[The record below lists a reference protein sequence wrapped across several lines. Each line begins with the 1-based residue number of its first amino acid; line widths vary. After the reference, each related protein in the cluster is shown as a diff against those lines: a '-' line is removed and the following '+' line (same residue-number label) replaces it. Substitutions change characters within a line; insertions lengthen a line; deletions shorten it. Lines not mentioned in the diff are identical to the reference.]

1 MVLWAPY
8 VGATMTQ
15 KSHLLP
21 SDFGLNSFQEL
32 IYQPTHRAGDHLDDL
47 DAFRD
52 ALLTDLAPMRPHE
65 AVMAENLIMIEWD
78 IAQILMQK
86 RHIARSAVFNEITN
100 QYVKLAEDEF
110 YEEERRQRLEDKE
123 QNNDFFASITSYGQY
138 DVFDPHDAKIAA
150 SQVIAQL
157 KSGKVDLIEKAQFQ
171 INADLPSPET
181 ILAVIY
187 ETGSKYRE
195 LDEVLSD
202 LEKRRRRI
210 LEDYKN
216 LQSARA
222 IDVQAAE

>member
-1 MVLWAPY
+1 
-8 VGATMTQ
+8 MTQ
-15 KSHLLP
+15 NSHLLP

-32 IYQPTHRAGDHLDDL
+32 IYQPPNRAGDHLDDL
-47 DAFRD
+47 DAFRE

-65 AVMAENLIMIEWD
+65 AVMAENIIVIEWD
-78 IAQILMQK
+78 IAQILIQK
-86 RHIARSAVFNEITN
+86 RYIARSAVFDEITN
-100 QYVKLAEDEF
+100 QYVKLAEQEF

-123 QNNDFFASITSYGQY
+123 QNNDFFASFTSYGSY

-150 SQVIAQL
+150 SKVVAQL
-157 KSGKVDLIEKAQFQ
+157 KSGKVDQIEKAQTR
-171 INADLPSPET
+171 IRADLPSPET
-181 ILAVIY
+181 ILAVVY

-195 LDEVLSD
+195 LDEALSD

-222 IDVQAAE
+222 IDVKAAE

>member
-1 MVLWAPY
+1 MS
-8 VGATMTQ
+8 Q

-65 AVMAENLIMIEWD
+65 AVMAENIIMIEWD
-78 IAQILMQK
+78 IAQILIQK
-86 RHIARSAVFNEITN
+86 RHIARSAIFDKITN

-123 QNNDFFASITSYGQY
+123 QNDDFFASITSYGRY
-138 DVFDPHDAKIAA
+138 DVFDPHDAQIEA
-150 SQVIAQL
+150 SKVIAQL
-157 KSGKVDLIEKAQFQ
+157 KSGKADQIEKAQLQ
-171 INADLPSPET
+171 IKADLPSPET

-210 LEDYKN
+210 LEDYQN
-216 LQSARA
+216 LQNARS

>member
-1 MVLWAPY
+1 
-8 VGATMTQ
+8 MTQ

-65 AVMAENLIMIEWD
+65 AVMAENIIMIEWD

-86 RHIARSAVFNEITN
+86 RHIARSAVFDEITN
-100 QYVKLAEDEF
+100 QYVKLAEQEF

-123 QNNDFFASITSYGQY
+123 QNNDFFASITSYGSY

-157 KSGKVDLIEKAQFQ
+157 KSGKVDQIEKAQVQ
-171 INADLPSPET
+171 IKADLPSPET
-181 ILAVIY
+181 ILAVVY
-187 ETGSKYRE
+187 EIGSKYRE
-195 LDEVLSD
+195 LDDVLSD

-210 LEDYKN
+210 LEDYQN
-216 LQSARA
+216 LQNARA

>member
-1 MVLWAPY
+1 
-8 VGATMTQ
+8 MTR

-32 IYQPTHRAGDHLDDL
+32 IYQPPNRAGDHLDDL

-65 AVMAENLIMIEWD
+65 AVIAENIIMIEWD
-78 IAQILMQK
+78 ILQILMQK
-86 RHIARSAVFNEITN
+86 RHIARSSIFDEITN

-110 YEEERRQRLEDKE
+110 YEEERRQRLVDKE
-123 QNNDFFASITSYGQY
+123 QNDDFFASFTSYGRY
-138 DVFDPHDAKIAA
+138 DVFDPHYAKIAA

-157 KSGKVDLIEKAQFQ
+157 KSGKVDQIEKAQVQ
-171 INADLPSPET
+171 IKADLPFPET
-181 ILAVIY
+181 ILSVVY

-195 LDEVLSD
+195 LDDVLSD

-210 LEDYKN
+210 LEDYRN
-216 LQSARA
+216 LQSACA
-222 IDVQAAE
+222 IDVKAAE

>member
-1 MVLWAPY
+1 
-8 VGATMTQ
+8 MTQ
-15 KSHLLP
+15 NSHLLP

-65 AVMAENLIMIEWD
+65 AVMAENIIMIEWD
-78 IAQILMQK
+78 IAQILIQK
-86 RHIARSAVFNEITN
+86 RHIARSAIFDEITN
-100 QYVKLAEDEF
+100 QYVKLAEQEF
-110 YEEERRQRLEDKE
+110 YEEERQQRLEDKE
-123 QNNDFFASITSYGQY
+123 QNNDFFASLTSYGRY
-138 DVFDPHDAKIAA
+138 EVFDPHDAKIAA

-157 KSGKVDLIEKAQFQ
+157 KSGKVDQIEKAQVQ
-171 INADLPSPET
+171 IKADLPSPET
-181 ILAVIY
+181 ILAVVY

-195 LDEVLSD
+195 LDDVLSD